1 MSTQAPTPAAPHT
14 PASTS
19 RPDGAAAAMTAAKT
33 PVGSGPIAA
42 VGLIL
47 ALLLTGAGVELI
59 RDALVYFGLLSG
71 TPWILSVARALNGV
85 TAAAWLVPLGIA
97 LVLLGL
103 WLLWRALRPRA
114 RTAVSLTSTTGVFL
128 RPHNVARFAE
138 TAAEG
143 VGGVISANV
152 NASRRSLTVRVRGT
166 GSDDLADQVRAAVI
180 ERLSALDSPP
190 AVKVNTGGPA

>member
-1 MSTQAPTPAAPHT
+1 MSTQASIPGAPDRPARR
-14 PASTS
+14 SQD
-19 RPDGAAAAMTAAKT
+19 DGAAAMTAAKT

-47 ALLLTGAGVELI
+47 ALLLTGAGVVLI

-71 TPWILSVARALNGV
+71 TPWNLSVVHAVNGV
-85 TAAAWLVPLGIA
+85 TAAAWLVPVGVA

-114 RTAVSLTSTTGVFL
+114 RTAVSLTATTGVFL
-128 RPHNVARFAE
+128 RPHDIARFAE

-143 VGGVISANV
+143 VGGVISADV
-152 NASRRSLTVRVRGT
+152 NASRRSVTVRVRGT
-166 GSDDLADQVRAAVI
+166 GSDDLADQVRAAVT
-180 ERLSALDSPP
+180 ERLSALDRPP
-190 AVKVNTGGPA
+190 AVKVTAGGPA

>member
-1 MSTQAPTPAAPHT
+1 LSTQAPIPAARQT
-14 PASTS
+14 SGRRSQAEDRAASM
-19 RPDGAAAAMTAAKT
+19 AAAKT

-47 ALLLTGAGVELI
+47 ALLLTGCGVVLI

-71 TPWILSVARALNGV
+71 TPWILSVAHALNGV
-85 TAAAWLVPLGIA
+85 TAAAWLVPFGVA

-128 RPHNVARFAE
+128 RPHDIARFAE

-143 VGGVISANV
+143 VGGVISADV
-152 NASRRSLTVRVRGT
+152 NASRRGVAVRVRGT
-166 GSDDLADQVRAAVI
+166 GSDDLADQVRAAVT

-190 AVKVNTGGPA
+190 AVKVTTGGPA